1 MATTDLGPGDPCG
14 INTLNQLKFAKNS
27 NGDIVVRVGD
37 DEALGVLEQILTA
50 LGGTPTNNKTQ
61 TTFNEV
67 IAAANVEQSLVL
79 PTSICGYLIKTRG
92 NGSLKLTHVSGESGT
107 NYLEIPGKSSY
118 TDDHSFANLTLY
130 FQSPQ
135 VGEVVEVVVWE

>member
-27 NGDIVVRVGD
+27 DGDIVVRVGD
-37 DEALGVLEQILTA
+37 DDAQALLEQILLA

-61 TTFNEV
+61 TTFNV
-67 IAAANVEQSLVL
+67 TIAAADVEQSLVL
-79 PTSICGYLIKTRG
+79 PAQICGYLIKTRG
-92 NGSLKLTHVSGESGT
+92 NGSLKLTHVSGQSGT
-107 NYLEIPGKSSY
+107 NFLEIPSKSSY
-118 TDDHSFANLTLY
+118 TDDHNFANLTLY
-130 FQSPQ
+130 FQSPT